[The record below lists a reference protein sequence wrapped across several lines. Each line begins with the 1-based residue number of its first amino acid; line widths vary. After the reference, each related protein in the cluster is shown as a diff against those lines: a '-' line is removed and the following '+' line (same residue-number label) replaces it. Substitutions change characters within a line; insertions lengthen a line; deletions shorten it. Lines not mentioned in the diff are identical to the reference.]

1 MGLKLG
7 IDIGST
13 TVKVV
18 IMDGDA
24 ILWRRYERH
33 FSQVRQKTA
42 ELLEAAR
49 QVVGDQPLHAA
60 VSGSAGFGVAKL
72 IGMQF
77 IQEVFATGQAIR
89 YFGIDADAVI
99 ELGGEDAKILDRKSV
114 V

>member
-42 ELLEAAR
+42 ELLESRPPGGGRPASSRGSVRLCGVWGGKTDWNAVYPGGVCHR
-49 QVVGDQPLHAA
+49 TGHPL
-60 VSGSAGFGVAKL
+60 L
-72 IGMQF
+72 
-77 IQEVFATGQAIR
+77 R
-89 YFGIDADAVI
+89 YRCGC
-99 ELGGEDAKILDRKSV
+99 GH
-114 V
+114 